1 MGKSH
6 HTQGSMLLRSEL
18 SGGHP
23 TSLLLERSD
32 HLIMISRKPLG
43 SDIGVASLIRSP
55 CPSPSSLQIMLI
67 MTFLGRSCQF
77 CQPAPVRFSCGIIY
91 SQTVP
96 RNDTQET
103 RATLK
108 IELISWES
116 GKIHL
121 YAVSSSVGELPQI
134 SSVLPVVHAV
144 RAVTG
149 VVAAIVL
156 PVHLLCFFSM
166 SN

>member
-1 MGKSH
+1 M
-6 HTQGSMLLRSEL
+6 
-18 SGGHP
+18 
-23 TSLLLERSD
+23 
-32 HLIMISRKPLG
+32 IMISGKPLG

-77 CQPAPVRFSCGIIY
+77 FQPAPVRFSFVPIAL
-91 SQTVP
+91 QTVP

-108 IELISWES
+108 IEKISWES
-116 GKIHL
+116 GQFHL

-134 SSVLPVVHAV
+134 SSMLPVVRAV

-149 VVAAIVL
+149 VVAAIIL
-156 PVHLLCFFSM
+156 PVHLLCFFLM
-166 SN
+166 SSQTFNFFLI